1 MSSKRGR
8 KRNDNLPPNRARDV
22 QRAFRAR
29 RAAHL
34 QALEQ
39 RVAELEEENEQYRQA
54 LNLPPSNRSP
64 LGKGPTGKDKPKPP
78 YTSRP
83 PSSTNSTPSTSTT
96 LPSLTTT
103 VPANNQKSRPSP
115 ESPSSSSGRTHS
127 LSPSNSMSVP
137 SQPFRK
143 TPPTLPG
150 LETGSSWD
158 HPTNMVIP
166 KEQQQQSANQHASPR
181 TASFTLNP
189 GPHSAQPQLTSFGY
203 SEPMP
208 SRSTP
213 SNALYMSH
221 PSQSL
226 PPPPPQD
233 RPQPVREQY
242 SEPHFVLRDVREER
256 QHYSFSQPSFPSP
269 HDGSLHSPV
278 PHDTSQM
285 NSMAMS
291 QHRDQMNT
299 AQQQQQQSFAHRRSI
314 TEPHGFRGIINTFPH
329 LPSPQAH
336 SQHPDYPLR
345 LPPPQK
351 VADPNGVRSGY
362 GGHESRRMI

>member
-1 MSSKRGR
+1 M
-8 KRNDNLPPNRARDV
+8 
-22 QRAFRAR
+22 
-29 RAAHL
+29 
-34 QALEQ
+34 
-39 RVAELEEENEQYRQA
+39 AELEEENEQYRQA
-54 LNLPPSNRSP
+54 LNLPPSIRP
-64 LGKGPTGKDKPKPP
+64 ALGKGPTGKDKPKPP
-78 YTSRP
+78 YTSSRP
-83 PSSTNSTPSTSTT
+83 SSSTNSTPSTSTV
-96 LPSLTTT
+96 LPSLTTSI
-103 VPANNQKSRPSP
+103 PSNSSKSRPSP
-115 ESPSSSSGRTHS
+115 SESPSSSSARTHS
-127 LSPSNSMSVP
+127 LSPSNSMSIP

-150 LETGSSWD
+150 LETSSSWD
-158 HPTNMVIP
+158 HHTNIVMP
-166 KEQQQQSANQHASPR
+166 KEQQQSANQHTSPR

-208 SRSTP
+208 SRSTQ
-213 SNALYMSH
+213 SNAMYIHH
-221 PSQSL
+221 PQNL
-226 PPPPPQD
+226 PPPPPPD
-233 RPQPVREQY
+233 RQQPVREQY
-242 SEPHFVLRDVREER
+242 NEPHFVLRDVREER

-291 QHRDQMNT
+291 QHRDQMT
-299 AQQQQQQSFAHRRSI
+299 SAQHQQQQQQQQQQSFAHRRSI
-314 TEPHGFRGIINTFPH
+314 TEPQGFRGIINQYPH

-336 SQHPDYPLR
+336 SQQPDYPPR

-351 VADPNGVRSGY
+351 VADPNGTRSGY

>member
-1 MSSKRGR
+1 
-8 KRNDNLPPNRARDV
+8 
-22 QRAFRAR
+22 
-29 RAAHL
+29 
-34 QALEQ
+34 
-39 RVAELEEENEQYRQA
+39 VAELEEENEQYRQA
-54 LNLPPSNRSP
+54 LNLPPSNRPP
-64 LGKGPTGKDKPKPP
+64 LGKGPTGKDKPKAP
-78 YTSRP
+78 YSSRP
-83 PSSTNSTPSTSTT
+83 PSSTNSTPSTSTV

-103 VPANNQKSRPSP
+103 VSAKSRPSP
-115 ESPSSSSGRTHS
+115 ESPSSSSARTHS

-137 SQPFRK
+137 SQQFRK

-158 HPTNMVIP
+158 HQSMVMP
-166 KEQQQQSANQHASPR
+166 KEQQQQQQSANQHTSPR

-208 SRSTP
+208 SRSTQ

-226 PPPPPQD
+226 PPPPPPD
-233 RPQPVREQY
+233 RPQSVREQY
-242 SEPHFVLRDVREER
+242 SEPQFVLRDVREER

-285 NSMAMS
+285 NSMAMP
-291 QHRDQMNT
+291 QHRDQMNS
-299 AQQQQQQSFAHRRSI
+299 AQQQQQSFAHRRSI
-314 TEPHGFRGIINTFPH
+314 TEPQGFRGIINTFPH

-336 SQHPDYPLR
+336 SQQPDYSLR
-345 LPPPQK
+345 LPPPPK

>member
-1 MSSKRGR
+1 M
-8 KRNDNLPPNRARDV
+8 
-22 QRAFRAR
+22 
-29 RAAHL
+29 
-34 QALEQ
+34 
-39 RVAELEEENEQYRQA
+39 AELEEENEQYRQA
-54 LNLPPSNRSP
+54 LSLPPSNRSP

-83 PSSTNSTPSTSTT
+83 PNSTNSSPSTSTA

-103 VPANNQKSRPSP
+103 VPAIDSKSRPSP
-115 ESPSSSSGRTHS
+115 ESPSSSSARTHS

-137 SQPFRK
+137 NQQFRK

-158 HPTNMVIP
+158 HHTNMVMP
-166 KEQQQQSANQHASPR
+166 KEQQQQNANQHASPR
-181 TASFTLNP
+181 TTSFTLNP
-189 GPHSAQPQLTSFGY
+189 GPHSAQPQLTTFGY

-278 PHDTSQM
+278 PHDTAQM

-291 QHRDQMNT
+291 QHRDQMNS
-299 AQQQQQQSFAHRRSI
+299 AQQQQQQQQSFAHRRSI
-314 TEPHGFRGIINTFPH
+314 TEPQGFRGIINTFPH
-329 LPSPQAH
+329 LPSPQTH
-336 SQHPDYPLR
+336 SQQPDYPLR
-345 LPPPQK
+345 LPPPPK

-362 GGHESRRMI
+362 GGHEPRRMI